1 MDPDKDK
8 QYPKKLEREPF
19 GDLMKSMNDFFH
31 QKPVR
36 KLLDT
41 IDDFFDHPFPVLQ
54 IPVDMYETENELVIK
69 ADLPGI
75 KREQISIE
83 FIGNQ
88 LIISINHTEQLD
100 ETNTKQ
106 NYYYKKLS
114 SNKSSRTISLPYTV
128 KEKDVKASYRD
139 GVLTIRVP
147 RQRRKRIILDD

>member
-1 MDPDKDK
+1 MDPDKNK
-8 QYPKKLEREPF
+8 QYPKKFDKEPF

-36 KLLDT
+36 KLLDS
-41 IDDFFDHPFPVLQ
+41 IDDFFDHPFPMLQ

-88 LIISINHTEQLD
+88 LIISINHTEQLE
-100 ETNTKQ
+100 ETNTKR
-106 NYYYKKLS
+106 NYYYK
-114 SNKSSRTISLPYTV
+114 
-128 KEKDVKASYRD
+128 
-139 GVLTIRVP
+139 
-147 RQRRKRIILDD
+147 